1 MLTLIVFVSI
11 VIVSMEER
19 IFPYPYSSVPGG
31 ISLLVVNSVLTQD
44 LNPGVMG
51 NQ

>member
-11 VIVSMEER
+11 VIASMEER